1 MKKTVSVNIK
11 GINFLIE
18 EDAYELLQD
27 YMDRLAKTLNKSD
40 ESTEIIEDVELRVA
54 EICSTK
60 INDSKTVVELEDI
73 KEILAQL
80 GQPSDYIDEDLE
92 NPENGEK
99 KTEQHTHE
107 EFKTSKERRLFRDGE
122 NAVIAGVCQGVANFF
137 KIDVVIIRAIFIVMF
152 LFGGFG
158 FPLYIIMWIIVP
170 KAKSTIDRLRM
181 KGIPVTVEN
190 VREEVENAAER
201 IKNGSK
207 RLSEK
212 IRGNE
217 HYQTGV
223 SRGARILA
231 SLLGIFLIGWGL
243 VMLIIFMVFGVG
255 GFQFIPAQTDHGFL
269 SASEFGSIVLS
280 QSSDSTWAWIG
291 GLLISFSI
299 ILFLFLLGIMLIA
312 RIKNKWAKL
321 SLLGLFI
328 TGLSGGF
335 ICLYLGIK
343 TGRDFA
349 IERKDGRTI
358 GTVDADMLTIIPQL
372 NQHGNTSNY
381 NMRGENQLSLVSMDE
396 QNIMMSGV
404 HFEYKRSSDSLFHVY
419 QNLTARGHSYKDAI
433 SRARN
438 IKHSI
443 NIQGDS
449 LFVDTEY
456 KFSRKDKLR
465 DQEVYVIIE
474 IPNSS
479 SVRIN
484 HRTINLGNDRI
495 EEEYDYQ
502 QFSEDGYLNG
512 EGDYDHWKYN

>member
-27 YMDRLAKTLNKSD
+27 YMDRLASTLNKSE
-40 ESTEIIEDVELRVA
+40 ESSEIIEDVELRVA
-54 EICSTK
+54 EICSSK
-60 INDSKTVVELEDI
+60 MNDSKTVVELKDI
-73 KEILAQL
+73 QEILAQL
-80 GQPSDYIDEDLE
+80 GEPSDYIDEDTE
-92 NPENGEK
+92 NSTYDNTNTQTENK
-99 KTEQHTHE
+99 KSD
-107 EFKTSKERRLFRDGE
+107 SKERRLFRDNE
-122 NAVIAGVCQGVANFF
+122 NAVIAGICQGIANFF
-137 KIDVVIIRAIFIVMF
+137 KLDVVIIRAIFVVMF

-201 IKNGSK
+201 IKDGSK
-207 RLSEK
+207 RLSGK

-217 HYQTGV
+217 TYQKGI
-223 SRGARILA
+223 SRGGRILA
-231 SLLGIFLIGWGL
+231 SLLGVFFIGWGL
-243 VMLIIFMVFGVG
+243 VLLILLMIFGVA

-269 SASEFGSIVLS
+269 SVSEFGSLVLT
-280 QSSDSTWAWIG
+280 DSGDTTWAWIG
-291 GLLISFSI
+291 GLLISFSA
-299 ILFLFLLGIMLIA
+299 ILFLFLLGTLLIA

-328 TGLSGGF
+328 TGLTGGF

-358 GTVDADMLTIIPQL
+358 GMVSAETLTIVPL
-372 NQHGNTSNY
+372 LDQHGNAADY
-381 NMRGENQLSLVSMDE
+381 NMRGDRQFSIVSLNE
-396 QNIMMSGV
+396 KNIMMSGV

-419 QNLTARGHSYKDAI
+419 QNLTARGHSYKDAL
-433 SRARN
+433 SRAKN

-443 NIQGDS
+443 SIQGDS
-449 LFVDTEY
+449 LLVDTEY
-456 KFSRKDKLR
+456 RFPREDKLR
-465 DQEVYVIIE
+465 DQEVWIIIE
-474 IPNSS
+474 IPDSS
-479 SVRIN
+479 AVNVN
-484 HRTINLGNDRI
+484 HRTIKLGIDRI
-495 EEEYDYQ
+495 EEEYTDTE
-502 QFSEDGYLNG
+502 FNEDGFLDG
-512 EGDYDHWKYN
+512 EGDYDHWD